1 MCTEKTQVEQPTNIS
16 EHKEWV
22 AREVTEAKH
31 TTNAV
36 DNTYRRAISRQ
47 IEGPEESAE
56 RNRKLSVGWTKNNTE
71 GASCSWKIFTFK
83 TWLKIGFASYSYL
96 TELALCFIN
105 CFPNAKTPICPS
117 ERQKSLKNFLTTLKI
132 LCPKPESGHGNLL
145 ED

>member
-105 CFPNAKTPICPS
+105 CFPNAKTPICNNT
-117 ERQKSLKNFLTTLKI
+117 QNFMSKARVRSW
-132 LCPKPESGHGNLL
+132 ESSRRL
-145 ED
+145 EQASFREGT